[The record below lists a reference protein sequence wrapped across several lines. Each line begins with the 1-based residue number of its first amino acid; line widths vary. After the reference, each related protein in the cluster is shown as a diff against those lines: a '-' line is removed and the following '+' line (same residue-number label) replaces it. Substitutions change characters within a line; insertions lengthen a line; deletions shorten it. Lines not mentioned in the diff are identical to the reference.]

1 MADLKNSQKNP
12 GSNSQNN
19 PGSNSQKNPG
29 PSKSG
34 QVKPEQP
41 KPGSSLRTKFKASK
55 FKKVITSPMGFL
67 GFIIVLIIILLAI
80 FAPLIAPYDPLEI
93 NIAHMLE
100 GSSSQ
105 FIMGTDNLGRDIFS
119 RIIYGSRIALMVAIP
134 AIIFGVIVG
143 MFLGIIAGY
152 STERVDSFFIVLFDT
167 MRSLPAI
174 IFAIT
179 VLAIIGPSMYI
190 LPIIMGITRV
200 PIYGRLIRA
209 STLRVKE
216 NEYVTASR
224 ALGGSSLSIMFK
236 HILPNVIAPLF
247 IQAAMDI
254 PVMITF
260 EAGLSFLGL
269 GVPPPTPSWG
279 HILRTGYLNV
289 RQAPHI
295 VIYGGIAL
303 ILATLGF
310 TLLGETL
317 RDVFDPKLQR
327 RGNL

>member
-1 MADLKNSQKNP
+1 
-12 GSNSQNN
+12 
-19 PGSNSQKNPG
+19 
-29 PSKSG
+29 
-34 QVKPEQP
+34 
-41 KPGSSLRTKFKASK
+41 
-55 FKKVITSPMGFL
+55 MGLL
-67 GFIIVLIIILLAI
+67 GFIIVLLIILLAI
-80 FAPLIAPYDPLEI
+80 FAPLVAPYNPLEI

-100 GSSSQ
+100 GSSAR
-105 FIMGTDNLGRDIFS
+105 FIMGTDNLGRDILS
-119 RIIYGSRIALMVAIP
+119 RIIYGSRIALLVAIP
-134 AIIFGVIVG
+134 AIIFGVVLG

-152 STERVDSFFIVLFDT
+152 STERIDSAFIVLFDT

-179 VLAIIGPSMYI
+179 ILAIIGPNIYI

-216 NEYVTASR
+216 NEYVIASR
-224 ALGGSSLSIMFK
+224 ALGGSSLVIMFK
-236 HILPNVIAPLF
+236 HILPNVVAPLF

-310 TLLGETL
+310 TLLGEAL

-327 RGNL
+327 RGDL